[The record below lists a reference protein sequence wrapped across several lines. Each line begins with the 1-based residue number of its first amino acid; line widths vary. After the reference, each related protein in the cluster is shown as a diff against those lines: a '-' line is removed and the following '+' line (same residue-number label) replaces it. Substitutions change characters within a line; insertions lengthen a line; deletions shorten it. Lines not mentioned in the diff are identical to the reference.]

1 MQHRAGVR
9 ATFLTLAFLLSG
21 ATALEAQTRPDP
33 GVSPVSGPAA
43 TSAGLPGMAPPR
55 PTACLETRGGSPSV
69 PAFDFEGSRFEA
81 VGAPEPI
88 QADNLESMGT
98 LGDLPV
104 YAGRLTERPV
114 VDLWVP
120 VCFLSGHYQLYTRL
134 SSAPD
139 S

>member
-1 MQHRAGVR
+1 MQHLADVR
-9 ATFLTLAFLLSG
+9 ATFLTLALLLGG
-21 ATALEAQTRPDP
+21 ATVLEAQTGPDP
-33 GVSPVSGPAA
+33 GVLPVSVPA
-43 TSAGLPGMAPPR
+43 G
-55 PTACLETRGGSPSV
+55 CLETPEGSLAV
-69 PAFDFEGSRFEA
+69 PAFEFEGSRFEA
-81 VGAPEPI
+81 IGSPEPI

-120 VCFLSGHYQLYTRL
+120 VCTPTDHYQLYTRL
-134 SSAPD
+134 VARVAPTG

>member
-9 ATFLTLAFLLSG
+9 ATFLTLALLLGG

-69 PAFDFEGSRFEA
+69 PAFDFEGRRFEA
-81 VGAPEPI
+81 TGIPEPI
-88 QADNLESMGT
+88 RADNLESMGT
-98 LGDLPV
+98 LGGLPV
-104 YAGRLTERPV
+104 YTGRLTSRPV

-120 VCFLSGHYQLYTRL
+120 VCRPPGHYQLYTRAG
-134 SSAPD
+134 S
-139 S
+139 